1 MDGWMAFYNTWLQND
16 IAVLVSHQHG
26 VNGCM
31 DEQTFKKFFFFWTK
45 VHLLFIYYRYK
56 WIFSTWCGGISFEL
70 YFEYVLILVNFKG
83 RKGKCIELLTW
94 FEIFC
99 SNMLTCFP
107 VGIIQFLMF
116 LTKTLVKWIFHLPK
130 KQKQKNPHTLVCIR
144 KYFTVVFMVFT
155 LLFVWKEKKE
165 IFLVNHTPRLMNPIS
180 IDF

>member
-1 MDGWMAFYNTWLQND
+1 MDGWLFIITWLQND

-31 DEQTFKKFFFFWTK
+31 DEQTFKKFFFWTK

-56 WIFSTWCGGISFEL
+56 CIFSTFEL
-70 YFEYVLILVNFKG
+70 YFEYVLMLVNFKG
-83 RKGKCIELLTW
+83 RKGECIELLTW

-99 SNMLTCFP
+99 SNVFP
-107 VGIIQFLMF
+107 CRNYPVLMF

-144 KYFTVVFMVFT
+144 KYFTVVFMVIT

-165 IFLVNHTPRLMNPIS
+165 IFLVNRIPRLMNPIS